1 MHNLESIWNKGEMRN
16 LASSFAVVFFLVFIW
31 YENGVKK
38 SAPAAVLCTVNSI
51 RGCIGSRQ
59 RLPGPAGLARSIG
72 HM

>member
-16 LASSFAVVFFLVFIW
+16 LASSFAVVFFLFFIW

-51 RGCIGSRQ
+51 RG
-59 RLPGPAGLARSIG
+59 
-72 HM
+72 